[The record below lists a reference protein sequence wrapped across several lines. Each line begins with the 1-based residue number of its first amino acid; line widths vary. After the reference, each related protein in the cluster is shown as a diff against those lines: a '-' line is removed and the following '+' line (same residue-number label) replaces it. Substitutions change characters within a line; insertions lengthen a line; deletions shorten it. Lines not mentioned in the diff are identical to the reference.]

1 MFIRR
6 YDMVSLSRMRQ
17 ILLLL
22 AFLLSVQVHS
32 MSWKIQPLE
41 DLRRDV
47 NAQVNEYIA
56 SFPQDELGVSKAK
69 AHLSNDAN
77 AADSRFWIKSSLE
90 LSQDILRRHPLSPDN
105 ESIRKAAFL
114 ILDYPIHVNEKAKA
128 EPEIKDLW
136 EDIMMHYH
144 GTAMTRAAESI
155 RNTTVPAG
163 KMAIWK
169 IYNMGFVVKTANHC
183 VGFDLARPLLE
194 HNRRLEL
201 NRSMSPVLDQIEV
214 LFLSHIHGDH
224 MQHWVCDYVATLG
237 KPIIAPET
245 WADQKN
251 PTPHRNDSRFTYAWE
266 DAIQPRTLSNGIQ
279 YRALPGHQGKTRNS
293 VFVVTLDGI
302 TVMQTGDNTDA
313 TIATHFPALGRV
325 DILIVACWARMLQT
339 AKWLEAHCRADGKA
353 PQFLISAHENEVGH
367 PPTNRESFQETYQR
381 LGDRSKIIP
390 SFVFDVGEGVLWP
403 DGNAP

>member
-155 RNTTVPAG
+155 RNTTVPAAKWRFG
-163 KMAIWK
+163 RSTTWALWSRQPTI
-169 IYNMGFVVKTANHC
+169 A
-183 VGFDLARPLLE
+183 VGFDSA
-194 HNRRLEL
+194 
-201 NRSMSPVLDQIEV
+201 
-214 LFLSHIHGDH
+214 
-224 MQHWVCDYVATLG
+224 
-237 KPIIAPET
+237 AP
-245 WADQKN
+245 
-251 PTPHRNDSRFTYAWE
+251 
-266 DAIQPRTLSNGIQ
+266 
-279 YRALPGHQGKTRNS
+279 
-293 VFVVTLDGI
+293 
-302 TVMQTGDNTDA
+302 
-313 TIATHFPALGRV
+313 PA
-325 DILIVACWARMLQT
+325 
-339 AKWLEAHCRADGKA
+339 
-353 PQFLISAHENEVGH
+353 
-367 PPTNRESFQETYQR
+367 
-381 LGDRSKIIP
+381 
-390 SFVFDVGEGVLWP
+390 
-403 DGNAP
+403 